1 MTAAEIKARKLI
13 EGRTTEQLIKDF
25 ETTEH
30 LNTPEVPI
38 VRGWYMD
45 ELEKRDP
52 EAFDKWIDS
61 DEESPRKFYLA

>member
-1 MTAAEIKARKLI
+1 MTTAEIKARKLI
-13 EGRTTEQLIKDF
+13 EGRTTEQLITDF

-30 LNTPEVPI
+30 LNTPEIPM

-45 ELEKRDP
+45 ELEERDS
-52 EAFDKWIDS
+52 EAFDKWIES